1 MSCDQDEHLFDLNDN
16 NTLLFLSTLHDFKN
30 YYSSIHKYVA
40 LLLCLGGLIIN
51 CIHISILTLP
61 RMRNSSVHTTLTCIA
76 LADLGTMT
84 SYLIYITRFEFFVS
98 LQGYAY
104 AWALFLQ
111 VHAVLSIALHALS
124 IYLVTLMAFLRLMA
138 MSAGQSMWMKPRLA
152 LTASFFVT
160 VSVFTICIPTFL
172 AHEVMPN
179 EFDMYNVGFSSM
191 FMKNGCNLLKLNL
204 WLTGI
209 FLKAVP
215 CFLLMCFTMALL
227 RRLRANDKKRQL
239 LFHGE
244 SRRSNSD
251 RVTYMLLL
259 MVFVFLVTE
268 LPQGMFAI
276 LNAMFTYQFHRYVY
290 VAVADVLDLLS
301 LINCYVCF
309 SIYTATSSTYRQ
321 TLLSLLPWRK

>member
-1 MSCDQDEHLFDLNDN
+1 MSCEQDQPLFDLSDN
-16 NTLLFLSTLHDFKN
+16 ATLTFLNTLHDFKTN
-30 YYSSIHKYVA
+30 YGTIHRYVA
-40 LLLCLGGLIIN
+40 LILCLGGLVIN
-51 CIHISILTLP
+51 CIHICILTLP

-76 LADLGTMT
+76 LADIGTMT
-84 SYLIYITRFEFFVS
+84 SYLIYLTRFEYFS
-98 LQGYAY
+98 STQGYAY

-138 MSAGQSMWMKPRLA
+138 MNAGQSKWMKPRLA
-152 LTASFFVT
+152 LTASLFVT
-160 VSVFTICIPTFL
+160 ITVFTICIPTFL
-172 AHEVMPN
+172 AHEVKQN
-179 EFDMYNVGFSSM
+179 SAAYYNVGFSAL
-191 FMKNGCNLLKLNL
+191 FMENGCNLLKLNL

-215 CFLLMCFTMALL
+215 CFLLMCFTAALL

-268 LPQGMFAI
+268 LPQGLFAI

-290 VAVADVLDLLS
+290 VCFADLLDILS

-309 SIYTATSSTYRQ
+309 SVYTATSSTYRQ
-321 TLLSLLPWRK
+321 TLLMLVPWRN